1 MSSYREFKT
10 AVIIAFAVTII
21 VSSRSLCKRAYFEYL
36 FCTNPQICVEI
47 IYGLR
52 RIYIGAIIDSIST
65 WLSLYLVTAN
75 SVYKIQIWD
84 VYSQKALIKAQ
95 MCHWHKGRLI
105 YI

>member
-1 MSSYREFKT
+1 MFKT

-21 VSSRSLCKRAYFEYL
+21 VSSRSLFKGVYIEYL

-52 RIYIGAIIDSIST
+52 SIYIASIWT
-65 WLSLYLVTAN
+65 WLGLYLVTAN

-84 VYSQKALIKAQ
+84 VYSKEALIKAQ
-95 MCHWHKGRLI
+95 MCHWHEGHLL